1 MYAMS
6 YKVSYINY
14 ELYHFLYDSLIAH
27 GLSELSRL
35 AVNDK
40 ANDSLYVN

>member
-6 YKVSYINY
+6 YKVSYKKY

>member
-14 ELYHFLYDSLIAH
+14 ELYHFLYESVIAH
-27 GLSELSRL
+27 GLSELGRL

>member
-1 MYAMS
+1 MS
-6 YKVSYINY
+6 YKLSYISHKVYHLLY
-14 ELYHFLYDSLIAH
+14 ESLIAH
-27 GLSELSRL
+27 GLSELGRL